1 VKTILFIISLI
12 ISVYSASYT
21 EITNHSEALARYY
34 EIPHEIVLAVIRA
47 ESDFKVDAVSDKGA
61 HGLMQ
66 ITKICYT
73 HYTNW
78 YPSTIYTNFDMVK
91 TNWKFNILLGC
102 WYLKKVCY
110 AKHQNWKLAIM
121 AYFSGPWHPKIESF
135 NYYAYLCKK
144 SNLKLPIPD

>member
-91 TNWKFNILLGC
+91 TNWKFNIEKSL
-102 WYLKKVCY
+102 
-110 AKHQNWKLAIM
+110 
-121 AYFSGPWHPKIESF
+121 
-135 NYYAYLCKK
+135 LCKT
-144 SNLKLPIPD
+144 SKLEAGYYGLFLWAMASKDRII